1 VTKGPETAAP
11 SRTTAGAGSSR
22 VACSVWWATPTATPP
37 LTGLLDTSERRR
49 ASRLVGRGDRE
60 RYVTAHALVR
70 LLLAERTGVPAADL
84 RFDRTCRH
92 CAGDHGKP
100 RLVDAPAES
109 STGPV
114 SFNLAHSGGRI
125 VVAIAHGPDLEVG
138 VDVERIPG
146 PDDPAVATDAAGI
159 LSARELA
166 AFRRLRPAQRDRAL
180 AVWWTRKEAVL
191 KATGDGLAVPPS
203 TVEVTPPS
211 DPPAL
216 AHQPAPG
223 DDHDSLI
230 SAPYPGRPPAG
241 HPPVLSDLEPGAGY
255 VGCVAALGAT
265 SIEVIEHD
273 AGPLLSTA

>member
-1 VTKGPETAAP
+1 VTKAP
-11 SRTTAGAGSSR
+11 PPTAGAGGSR
-22 VACSVWWATPTATPP
+22 VACSVWWATPAATPA
-37 LTGLLDTSERRR
+37 LNGLLDTTERRR
-49 ASRLVGRGDRE
+49 AMRLAGRGDRE

-70 LLLAERTGVPAADL
+70 LLLAARTGVPAADL

-100 RLVDAPAES
+100 RLVDAPTGS

-114 SFNLAHSGGRI
+114 SFNLAHSGARI
-125 VVAIAHGPDLEVG
+125 VVALVDGPDLEVG

-146 PDDPAVATDAAGI
+146 PDDPAVATGADAI
-159 LSARELA
+159 LSATELA
-166 AFRRLRPAQRDRAL
+166 AFRRLKPAQRRRAL

-211 DPPAL
+211 APPAL
-216 AHQPAPG
+216 AHRPPPG
-223 DDHDSLI
+223 DDRDPLLG
-230 SAPYPGRPPAG
+230 APYPGRPFAG
-241 HPPVLSDLEPGAGY
+241 SPLILGDLDPGAGY

-265 SIEVIEHD
+265 SLEVIEHD
-273 AGPLLSTA
+273 AGPLLSTV